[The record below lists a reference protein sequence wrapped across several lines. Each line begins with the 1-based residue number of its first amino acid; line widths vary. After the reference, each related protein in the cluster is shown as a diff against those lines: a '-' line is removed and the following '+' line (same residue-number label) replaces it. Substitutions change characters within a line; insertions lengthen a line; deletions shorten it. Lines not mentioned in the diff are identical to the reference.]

1 MKPIK
6 ETQKP
11 KQPKQPKQPKPGN
24 YTAIDR
30 FGNSFELFIKPITKI
45 K

>member
-11 KQPKQPKQPKPGN
+11 KQPKPVN

-30 FGNSFELFIKPITKI
+30 FGNSFELFIKPINKI

>member
-6 ETQKP
+6 ETQK
-11 KQPKQPKQPKPGN
+11 PKQPKQPKPGN

-30 FGNSFELFIKPITKI
+30 FGNCFKLFIKPINKI